1 MVWVVIVMSNIKFFY
16 SIYFYPLWCGIQA
29 VYSSWVYSNCG
40 LGVAPGGGHYPILTY
55 LLWSKL
61 MFSQACMSPRRG
73 VSPHGSQHPPL
84 DTTPSMSDRLFR
96 LGLAESQVDSS
107 LDGNIKIEVLKSN
120 SNFLF
125 PVYVPAFWKRQRRL
139 PRWLFG

>member
-1 MVWVVIVMSNIKFFY
+1 
-16 SIYFYPLWCGIQA
+16 
-29 VYSSWVYSNCG
+29 
-40 LGVAPGGGHYPILTY
+40 
-55 LLWSKL
+55 
-61 MFSQACMSPRRG
+61 MSPRRG

-107 LDGNIKIEVLKSN
+107 LDGNIKIEGLKSD

-125 PVYVPAFWKRQRRL
+125 PVYVSAFWKRQRRL
-139 PRWLFG
+139 PR